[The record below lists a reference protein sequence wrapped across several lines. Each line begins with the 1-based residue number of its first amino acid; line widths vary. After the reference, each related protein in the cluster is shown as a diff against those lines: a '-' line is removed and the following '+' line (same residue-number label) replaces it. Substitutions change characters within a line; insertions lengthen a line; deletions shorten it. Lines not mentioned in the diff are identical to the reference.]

1 MKYKSIIARRNF
13 KKIEKWSFF
22 AKKASKMGKIP
33 QKRACFREKKKGPSF
48 G

>member
-22 AKKASKMGKIP
+22 AKKSLKNGQNTPKTSM
-33 QKRACFREKKKGPSF
+33 F
-48 G
+48 